1 MRNKNNPR
9 SEENPL
15 PTSPLAGGGA
25 SISSLDKGRA
35 RVGLSLPK
43 LRFAEFLGAG
53 EWDLELIGSIA
64 KVTTGNKDT
73 QDKNENG
80 IYPFFVRSQN
90 IEKID
95 SFALDCEAILTS
107 GDGVGVGKNYHYING
122 KFNFHQRVYCIY
134 GFNEDIYGKFI
145 YCYFSE
151 KFYQRVMQLSAKNSV
166 DSIRR
171 SMITDMAIA
180 IPKKKEQQK
189 IADCLST
196 LDDRIETENQKLAQL
211 KTHKKALMQQLFPAE
226 GETVPRLRFAEFLGA
241 GEWEVR
247 KLGDICKSFSGGTPL
262 TTNKNYYNGEI
273 PFIRSGEI
281 DKEKTELFISEEG
294 FNKSSAKI
302 IRKGDVLIALY
313 GANSGEVAISKIDGA
328 INQAIMCMTNFD
340 CNTFAY
346 QFLLFK
352 QAAIV
357 SKYLQ
362 GGQGNLSGEI
372 IKLITFSSPTL
383 PEQQK
388 ISDCLSILD
397 ELINLQTQKIATLKT
412 HKKGMMQQLFPQNTN
427 EGTV

>member
-25 SISSLDKGRA
+25 SIPSLDKGRA

-145 YCYFSE
+145 YC
-151 KFYQRVMQLSAKNSV
+151 
-166 DSIRR
+166 
-171 SMITDMAIA
+171 
-180 IPKKKEQQK
+180 
-189 IADCLST
+189 
-196 LDDRIETENQKLAQL
+196 
-211 KTHKKALMQQLFPAE
+211 
-226 GETVPRLRFAEFLGA
+226 
-241 GEWEVR
+241 
-247 KLGDICKSFSGGTPL
+247 
-262 TTNKNYYNGEI
+262 
-273 PFIRSGEI
+273 
-281 DKEKTELFISEEG
+281 
-294 FNKSSAKI
+294 
-302 IRKGDVLIALY
+302 
-313 GANSGEVAISKIDGA
+313 
-328 INQAIMCMTNFD
+328 
-340 CNTFAY
+340 
-346 QFLLFK
+346 
-352 QAAIV
+352 
-357 SKYLQ
+357 
-362 GGQGNLSGEI
+362 
-372 IKLITFSSPTL
+372 
-383 PEQQK
+383 
-388 ISDCLSILD
+388 
-397 ELINLQTQKIATLKT
+397 
-412 HKKGMMQQLFPQNTN
+412 
-427 EGTV
+427 